1 MTSTIPTRTRSI
13 TAALDALAADLDGR
27 LVRPTDADWDTAR
40 LAWHLAVDQRP
51 VAVVLAETVRD
62 VVATVDAAR
71 GLGLHVAPQSTGHNA
86 GPLQLGDTILLKTSA
101 MRGVQ
106 IDPVARVARIESGAW
121 WLDVTE
127 AAAGFGLAAL
137 AGSSRDV
144 GVAGYT
150 LGGGMSWLARSHG
163 LAANSIVALE
173 VVTADSE
180 HRRVDATHDPELF
193 WALRGGGGSFG
204 VVTHIELRL
213 FAMTEI
219 YAGVLFFPVER
230 ATEVLQAWRDW
241 LPSTPEAVTSVGRI
255 LKFPPIP
262 DLPPHLSGRSF
273 VVVEAACQLPP
284 EEADTLLAPL
294 RALGPETDTFR
305 RTPMTELSLLHM
317 DPDGPVP
324 GFGDGMLLGELN
336 EAGIEA
342 FVGVSEATGPALLS
356 LELRQMGG
364 ALGRPNPDGGV
375 VNHFDAA
382 YALFAVGIA
391 PTPEI
396 GAAVKAAVAAT
407 KQTMAPWS
415 TGGAYLNFS
424 ETRRTTTDLV
434 GSEATARRVE
444 RVKAI
449 YDPADVTGPT
459 TPIPPQ

>member
-1 MTSTIPTRTRSI
+1 MTTTATPT
-13 TAALDALAADLDGR
+13 LDSLAADLDGR
-27 LVRPTDADWDTAR
+27 LVRPTDSDWDTAR

-62 VVATVDAAR
+62 IVATVDAAR
-71 GLGLHVAPQSTGHNA
+71 HLGLHVAPQSTGHNA
-86 GPLQLGDTILLKTSA
+86 APLELDHTILLKTAA

-106 IDPVARVARIESGAW
+106 IDPVAQIARIEAGAW

-127 AAAGFGLAAL
+127 AAAEFGLAAL

-163 LAANSIVALE
+163 LAANSVVALE
-173 VVTADSE
+173 VVTADGE

-219 YAGVLFFPVER
+219 YAGVLFYPVER
-230 ATEVLQAWRDW
+230 ATEVLQAWREW
-241 LPSTPEAVTSVGRI
+241 LPATPEAVTSVGRI

-284 EEADTLLAPL
+284 EDADALLAPL
-294 RALGPETDTFR
+294 RALGPELDTFR

-317 DPDGPVP
+317 DPEGPVP
-324 GFGDGMLLGELN
+324 GHGDGMLLGEVG

-342 FVGVSEATGPALLS
+342 FVRISEATGPALLS
-356 LELRQMGG
+356 FELRQLGG
-364 ALGRPNPDGGV
+364 AAGRPDPAGGV
-375 VNHFDAA
+375 TNHFDAA
-382 YALFAVGIA
+382 YAMFAVGIT

-396 GAAVKAAVAAT
+396 AAAVKGAVTAA
-407 KQTMAPWS
+407 KQALSPWS

-424 ETRRTTTDLV
+424 ESRRTAVELF
-434 GSEATARRVE
+434 GGAATAHRLE
-444 RVKAI
+444 RVKGI
-449 YDPADVTGPT
+449 YDPADVLRSNHPV
-459 TPIPPQ
+459 TPRR